1 MIGLMTDMQSKLS
14 KVSEFELRI
23 LHRSMDGAGGLIEV
37 PIRASVTEWLIP
49 EDETGPQ
56 MTYLEIASAWEE
68 ITGEPFDSNLI
79 TDGEIHEA
87 IVSEENALEEDPEQ
101 LPIEES
107 QL

>member
-49 EDETGPQ
+49 EDEAGPQ
-56 MTYLEIASAWEE
+56 MTYLEIASACVE
-68 ITGEPFDSNLI
+68 ITGDPFDPNLI
-79 TDGEIHEA
+79 TDAEIHEA
-87 IVSEENALEEDPEQ
+87 IVSEENALEEDSEQ
-101 LPIEES
+101 QPIQES
-107 QL
+107 EI